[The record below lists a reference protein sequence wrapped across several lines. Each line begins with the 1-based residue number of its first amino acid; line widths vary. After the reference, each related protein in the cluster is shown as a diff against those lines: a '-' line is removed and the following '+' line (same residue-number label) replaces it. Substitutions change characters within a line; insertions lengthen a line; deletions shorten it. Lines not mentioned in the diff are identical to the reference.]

1 MSGKRRRAAEAAVDA
16 GRLYPLEEA
25 VRLVRETATAKFAE
39 GVDLCV
45 NLGIDPRQSDQNLRG
60 ATVLPHGLGKTA
72 RVAVFAGGDPAREAA
87 EAGADEVGL
96 EDLAERMRGGE
107 LDFDTVIAAPD
118 AMPVVG
124 ALGPV
129 LGPRGLMPNPKTGTV
144 TPDVAAAVRS
154 AKAGQVRYRTEKG
167 GIVHC
172 SIGRAG
178 FEPEQL
184 VENLRSLTQE
194 LVRAK
199 PPAAK
204 GVYLRR
210 ISISATMGPGVRVDP
225 ATV

>member
-1 MSGKRRRAAEAAVDA
+1 MNSKRLRAAAAAVDA

-39 GVDLCV
+39 GVDLSV
-45 NLGIDPRQSDQNLRG
+45 NLGIDPRQSEQNLRG
-60 ATVLPHGLGKTA
+60 ATVLPHGLGKAA
-72 RVAVFAGGDPAREAA
+72 RVAVFAGGEQAQAAA

-107 LDFDTVIAAPD
+107 LNFDTVIAAPD
-118 AMPVVG
+118 AMKVVG

-144 TPDVAAAVRS
+144 TPDVAAAVRN

-172 SIGRAG
+172 VIGRAG

-184 VENLRSLTQE
+184 AENLRSLLGE

-199 PPAAK
+199 PAASK
-204 GVYLRR
+204 GTYLRK

>member
-1 MSGKRRRAAEAAVDA
+1 MSGKRLRAAAAAVEA

-25 VRLVRETATAKFAE
+25 VRLVRETASAKFAE
-39 GVDLCV
+39 GVDLSV

-60 ATVLPHGLGKTA
+60 AAALPHGTGRET
-72 RVAVFAGGDPAREAA
+72 RVAVFAAGEQARAA
-87 EAGADEVGL
+87 EAAGADAVGL

-107 LDFDTVIAAPD
+107 LDYGTVIAAPD

-144 TPDVAAAVRS
+144 TPDVAAAVRA
-154 AKAGQVRYRTEKG
+154 AKAGQVRYRTDKG

-172 SIGRAG
+172 TIGRAG
-178 FEPEQL
+178 FEAEQL
-184 VENLRSLTQE
+184 AENLRSLVGE
-194 LVRAK
+194 LVRAR
-199 PPAAK
+199 PAAAK
-204 GVYLRR
+204 GAYLRK
-210 ISISATMGPGVRVDP
+210 ITIAATMGPGVRVDP

>member
-1 MSGKRRRAAEAAVDA
+1 MSGKRLRAAAAAVEA

-25 VRLVRETATAKFAE
+25 VCLVRETASAKFAE
-39 GVDLCV
+39 SVDLSV

-60 ATVLPHGLGKTA
+60 AAVLPHGLGKEA
-72 RVAVFAGGDPAREAA
+72 RVAVFAAGDQAREAA

-118 AMPVVG
+118 AMQVVG

-144 TPDVAAAVRS
+144 TPDVAAAVRD

-172 SIGRAG
+172 AIGRAG
-178 FEPEQL
+178 FAPEQL
-184 VENLRSLTQE
+184 AENLRSLLGE
-194 LVRAK
+194 LARAK
-199 PPAAK
+199 PAAAK
-204 GVYLRR
+204 GAYLRK

>member
-1 MSGKRRRAAEAAVDA
+1 MSGKRLRAAAAAVEA

-39 GVDLCV
+39 SVDLSV

-60 ATVLPHGLGKTA
+60 AAVLPHGLGKEA
-72 RVAVFAGGDPAREAA
+72 RVAVFAAGDQAREAA

-96 EDLAERMRGGE
+96 EDLAERMRGGA

-118 AMPVVG
+118 AMQVVG

-144 TPDVAAAVRS
+144 TPDVAAAVRD
-154 AKAGQVRYRTEKG
+154 AKAGQARYRTEKG

-172 SIGRAG
+172 AIGRAG
-178 FEPEQL
+178 FAPEQL
-184 VENLRSLTQE
+184 AENLRSLMGE
-194 LVRAK
+194 LTRAK
-199 PPAAK
+199 PAAAK
-204 GVYLRR
+204 GAYLRK

>member
-1 MSGKRRRAAEAAVDA
+1 MSGKRLRAAAAAVEA

-25 VRLVRETATAKFAE
+25 VRLVRETASAKFAE
-39 GVDLCV
+39 SVDLSV

-60 ATVLPHGLGKTA
+60 AAVLPHGLGKEA
-72 RVAVFAGGDPAREAA
+72 RVAVFAAGDQAREAA

-118 AMPVVG
+118 AMQVVG

-144 TPDVAAAVRS
+144 TPDVAAAVRD

-172 SIGRAG
+172 AIGRAG
-178 FEPEQL
+178 FAPEQL
-184 VENLRSLTQE
+184 AENLRSLLGE
-194 LVRAK
+194 LARAK
-199 PPAAK
+199 PAAAK
-204 GVYLRR
+204 GAYLRK
-210 ISISATMGPGVRVDP
+210 ISISATMGPGERVDP